1 MTENEEKQAKDTLYT
16 LMLGTDVFGII
27 FGALGTLLFVD
38 ARASFACGV
47 LLGMVTA
54 CSIAVHLYKTI
65 DKALDMAPESAV
77 SYTRRMALLRIGLM
91 GIPIILALLVPA
103 YLHVLGVFLG
113 LLGLKAGAFLQPGI
127 LKLLQRRRPS

>member
-1 MTENEEKQAKDTLYT
+1 MTEQEEKQAKDTLYT
-16 LMLGTDVFGII
+16 LILGTIVSGII
-27 FGALGTLLFVD
+27 FGALGTWLFVD
-38 ARASFACGV
+38 TRASFACGV

-77 SYTRRMALLRIGLM
+77 SYTRRMSLLRIGLM
-91 GIPIILALLVPA
+91 GVPVVLALLFSE

-127 LKLLQRRRPS
+127 LRLIQRRRSS

>member
-1 MTENEEKQAKDTLYT
+1 
-16 LMLGTDVFGII
+16 
-27 FGALGTLLFVD
+27 
-38 ARASFACGV
+38 
-47 LLGMVTA
+47 
-54 CSIAVHLYKTI
+54 
-65 DKALDMAPESAV
+65 MAPESAV